1 MFIYSVN
8 KINKR
13 WRAMSATISIRV
25 PKRLKELL
33 EELDVDWYNEVKR
46 FLEELANKE
55 LKNKILSEADETRA
69 SIKRKTSSAAELV
82 REDRE
87 HAH

>member
-1 MFIYSVN
+1 
-8 KINKR
+8 
-13 WRAMSATISIRV
+13 MSATISIRV